1 MANIIIGAVS
11 NSACRA
17 AWWKRIFRSLG
28 TVAGLFTAGLGA
40 ETSSAAAQNSDYRS
54 ATAAPS
60 AWQEFAKQLQSRFQ
74 QRLAADDATARKF
87 QDYLAKH
94 AGGKGA
100 TPRTLVVRT
109 WILPDGK
116 MERVEF
122 EGLDDAAVAVD
133 LRAVLIGG
141 DVGAPPPPDMLQPL
155 RLRLS
160 LRPNDE
166 PRRGE

>member
-11 NSACRA
+11 NRGRRA
-17 AWWKRIFRSLG
+17 TWWKRIFRSLG

-133 LRAVLIGG
+133 LRAVLVGG
-141 DVGAPPPPDMLQPL
+141 DVGAQPPPDMLQPL